1 MASCQCQ
8 SSFYDDF
15 ESSGVKHILISN
27 IPSEK
32 IQKDIENYSFFLT
45 NLYPHQV
52 EITESLSG
60 YTEWLLTYDSN
71 LGLFE

>member
-1 MASCQCQ
+1 MAASQT
-8 SSFYDDF
+8 SLNDGF
-15 ESSGVKHILISN
+15 ESSDVKHILLSN
-27 IPSEK
+27 IPDEK
-32 IQKDIENYSFFLT
+32 TQKDIENYSFFLT
-45 NLYPHQV
+45 NLYPNQV

>member
-1 MASCQCQ
+1 MAASQT
-8 SSFYDDF
+8 SLNDGF
-15 ESSGVKHILISN
+15 ESYDVKHILLSN

-32 IQKDIENYSFFLT
+32 TQKDIENYSFFLT
-45 NLYPHQV
+45 NLYPNQV